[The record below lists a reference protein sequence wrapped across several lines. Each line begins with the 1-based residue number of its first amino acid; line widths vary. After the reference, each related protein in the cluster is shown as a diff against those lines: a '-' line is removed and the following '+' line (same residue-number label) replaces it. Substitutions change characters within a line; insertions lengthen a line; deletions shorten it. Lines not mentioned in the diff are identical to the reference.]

1 MSEIFIKITDKNGKD
16 TVEEINSYL
25 NRLSK
30 KNNSVLYHIEEYLEK
45 SLFNEPKLLIIR
57 NTILDVSGDIA
68 RLSTRIVG
76 DSDE

>member
-1 MSEIFIKITDKNGKD
+1 MSEMFIKTTDKNGED
-16 TVEEINSYL
+16 TLETIDSYL